1 MQVSQERTNAND
13 HCLCAGD
20 GWIEQIGAK
29 GSYLFPRADWDAM
42 MNESFITETV
52 SGISEGRTRA
62 TSVEDSKA
70 YYQDAKEE
78 MPHNAPK
85 PQGQRVGSD

>member
-1 MQVSQERTNAND
+1 
-13 HCLCAGD
+13 
-20 GWIEQIGAK
+20 
-29 GSYLFPRADWDAM
+29 M

-52 SGISEGRTRA
+52 SGISEGRTRG
-62 TSVEDSKA
+62 TSVVDSKA

-78 MPHNAPK
+78 MPHDAPK